1 MGQPAAGAVQG
12 MSDEEIQQRVLGI
25 VNNLRPMSRWAL
37 EQWLR
42 LLEVE
47 SVPGCL
53 ISEKPSRPGEPIEL
67 SFHGNFTV
75 DTRDRFER
83 RSTRR

>member
-1 MGQPAAGAVQG
+1 
-12 MSDEEIQQRVLGI
+12 MSDEEIQQRVLEL
-25 VNNLRPMSRWAL
+25 VQNARPLSRWAL
-37 EQWLR
+37 EQFLR
-42 LLEVE
+42 LLDVE

-53 ISEKPSRPGEPIEL
+53 ICEKPSRPGDPVEL

-83 RSTRR
+83 RSPKR